1 MEMPRKPRIV
11 ILIEDIIGIHSIE
24 ANQPVEVLV
33 IRQDKNT
40 GKDKLM
46 RWGGSNNVVCD
57 NPAYVDELFR
67 RLEEQEQKRGH
78 GQNARS

>member
-11 ILIEDIIGIHSIE
+11 ILIGDIIGIHSIE

-33 IRQDKNT
+33 IRQDKDT

-46 RWGGSNNVVCD
+46 RWGDGSKGLRKAVNEVFGRGALIQRCQWHKRENVVS
-57 NPAYVDELFR
+57 Y
-67 RLEEQEQKRGH
+67 
-78 GQNARS
+78 

>member
-1 MEMPRKPRIV
+1 MEMPRKPKIV
-11 ILIEDIIGIHSIE
+11 ILIGDIIGIHSIE

-46 RWGGSNNVVCD
+46 RWGG
-57 NPAYVDELFR
+57 
-67 RLEEQEQKRGH
+67 
-78 GQNARS
+78 